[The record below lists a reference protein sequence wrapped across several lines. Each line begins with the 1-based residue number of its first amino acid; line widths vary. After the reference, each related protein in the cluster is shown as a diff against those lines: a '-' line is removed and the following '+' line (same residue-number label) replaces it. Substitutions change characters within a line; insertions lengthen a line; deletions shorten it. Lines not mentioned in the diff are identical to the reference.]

1 VSNFRVRVGLDR
13 SRWPFRWGP
22 FGGKTVVELEG
33 LEGLVEIYQ
42 RDRHAMVLE
51 PVMIDL
57 HQANDQL
64 LTVVGVD
71 DRVHFRRSTR
81 LLFTRDERGGRT

>member
-1 VSNFRVRVGLDR
+1 
-13 SRWPFRWGP
+13 
-22 FGGKTVVELEG
+22 
-33 LEGLVEIYQ
+33 
-42 RDRHAMVLE
+42 VLE